1 MGPETKW
8 PPKEMCK
15 QSYKGFIWR
24 KIVFSK
30 TDVNTMIKNILRSSN
45 QFKDDLKHY
54 TWSEIQLCQNAAFAW
69 IITFLQKTRCSDL
82 LIVLHQ
88 RLTYTVFYIS
98 QSCNGWWYVPSCS
111 YNELCGSKTGVPGPY
126 HLGSR
131 HDGSPTFS
139 KPNHLALAWFNPDHY
154 LDVPQ

>member
-1 MGPETKW
+1 
-8 PPKEMCK
+8 
-15 QSYKGFIWR
+15 
-24 KIVFSK
+24 
-30 TDVNTMIKNILRSSN
+30 MIKSILRSSN
-45 QFKDDLKHY
+45 QFKDDLKHS
-54 TWSEIQLCQNAAFAW
+54 TSSEIQLCQNAEFAW

-98 QSCNGWWYVPSCS
+98 QSCNGWWYVPSRLAVAMN
-111 YNELCGSKTGVPGPY
+111 YAEQRLGFPGPY

-154 LDVPQ
+154 LDVPQLRLS